1 MKTLSRSEFE
11 SLISEKSPKIITRNR
26 EIIKLTKDQAMEWA
40 DNSTAGWSYNE
51 AFVAESNYGVF
62 IGYGSADSEL
72 IGVTWYK
79 IGGEQ

>member
-26 EIIKLTKDQAMEWA
+26 EVIKLTKDQALEWA
-40 DNSTAGWSYNE
+40 DGIAGWSHNE
-51 AFVAESNYGVF
+51 AFIAESNYGVF
-62 IGYGSADSEL
+62 VGYDSVDSEL

-79 IGGEQ
+79 IGGNQ